1 MRLRG
6 GAVLLWLVGCAGD
19 DKPAQAEPIE
29 ATGGDTGADGG
40 GAGSGGTGGTGTD
53 TVDTGTAGG
62 PRWLSWDGVETL
74 TVDILAD
81 GLVECSFHWRT
92 SGLHRATICDD
103 CAFDFDVV
111 GVVDEAAS
119 TVQNS
124 SQAGLSSPASTCGT
138 MAAAQA
144 TVSTHQ
150 TTSRPVVK
158 RGRRRR
164 CTTVVR
170 SSPASTSSWTGEKQA
185 AHMLCRRGPTSRDR
199 GPRGRT

>member
-119 TVQNS
+119 TC
-124 SQAGLSSPASTCGT
+124 AGAAGFRKHRWWLEDTLYDDDALVAPGSLGDGDFTARAYTLTVDPTYDAPVAMTWELSAEL
-138 MAAAQA
+138 
-144 TVSTHQ
+144 
-150 TTSRPVVK
+150 R
-158 RGRRRR
+158 
-164 CTTVVR
+164 
-170 SSPASTSSWTGEKQA
+170 
-185 AHMLCRRGPTSRDR
+185 
-199 GPRGRT
+199 